1 MVPFSALLLIAIL
14 ARQGFAALPTCN
26 AQRPNIVFIFTDDQD
41 LHLNSLDY
49 MQNVQKLIVD
59 QGTTFAKH
67 FATVSNCCPSR
78 ASLLRGQHG
87 HNTNITHVRNPGGNY
102 QKWRLM
108 GEDNNYLPIWLQNA
122 GYRTEYIGKFLNGY
136 SKALYQHTPK
146 GWDHIDALV
155 DPWVYDFNRPVF
167 SANGETPILFQGY
180 HQTDVLRAKMTARL
194 KYLTEE
200 QEKPFYLTLGTVAP
214 HVRTGGDLP
223 IAQVRHQQ
231 DFLTAKAPRTKNFN
245 PDQAYTDQKPS
256 WLKEFKFLNQ
266 SQLNRIDEHYRRR
279 VQTLQGVD
287 EIVHDVVE
295 LLREKNILD
304 NTYIVISADNG
315 YHMGQHRAG
324 AGKTLPYITDTNVP
338 FLVRGPDVPR
348 GIISTLPSK
357 HLDLAPT
364 FLEIACVDESE
375 YPVFLDGRSVLSN
388 WHNPRNETDPN
399 HHDIINIEFWGSGE
413 SELPGQSGN
422 RRNSYKAI
430 RVIGTKSS
438 WLYTKWCTGDTEL
451 YDTLVRI
458 LSLHPMLAVYL
469 IMIQNDP
476 WELNNL
482 AYESN
487 NPDEE
492 TKGLIHRLNG
502 ILLVTK
508 SCQQDNCRNPWTV
521 LQNHCKTEDPDCP
534 DGDIFS
540 NLEAAMDTKYDAFFR
555 SLPKFNFKECLL
567 VQVAD
572 NEEPFLP
579 VSSKKLGG
587 DFREHVDRYID
598 PSTDSTKEVPYNS
611 QQQGTQEQRNVQIDK
626 MMETARELTSEELG
640 T

>member
-26 AQRPNIVFIFTDDQD
+26 AQRPDIVFIFTDDQD

-59 QGTTFAKH
+59 EGTTFTKH

-87 HNTNITHVRNPGGNY
+87 HNTNITHLRNTGGNY

-136 SKALYQHTPK
+136 SKALYQYTPK
-146 GWDHIDALV
+146 GWDHMMLCPAKV
-155 DPWVYDFNRPVF
+155 GPCVYDFNRPVF
-167 SANGETPILFQGY
+167 SANGETPVLFQGY
-180 HQTDVLRAKMTARL
+180 HQTDVLRAKMIERL

-200 QEKPFYLTLGTVAP
+200 QGKPFYLTLGTVAP
-214 HVRTGGDLP
+214 HVRTGGKLP

-231 DFLTAKAPRTKNFN
+231 DFLTATAPRTKDFN
-245 PDQAYTDQKPS
+245 PGQAYTDQKP
-256 WLKEFKFLNQ
+256 
-266 SQLNRIDEHYRRR
+266 Y
-279 VQTLQGVD
+279 QTLQGVD

-304 NTYIVISADNG
+304 NTYIVFSADNG

-338 FLVRGPDVPR
+338 FLVRGLDVPQ
-348 GIISTLPSK
+348 GAISALPSK

-375 YPVFLDGRSVLSN
+375 YPVFLDGRSVLRAQQ
-388 WHNPRNETDPN
+388 PRP
-399 HHDIINIEFWGSGE
+399 H
-413 SELPGQSGN
+413 
-422 RRNSYKAI
+422 
-430 RVIGTKSS
+430 
-438 WLYTKWCTGDTEL
+438 
-451 YDTLVRI
+451 
-458 LSLHPMLAVYL
+458 
-469 IMIQNDP
+469 
-476 WELNNL
+476 
-482 AYESN
+482 ESN
-487 NPDEE
+487 DPDEE
-492 TKGLIHRLNG
+492 TKRLIHRLNG

-508 SCQQDNCRNPWTV
+508 SCQQDNCRNPWTI

-534 DGDIFS
+534 DGDVFS
-540 NLEAAMDTKYDAFFR
+540 NLEASMDTKYDAFFR
-555 SLPKFNFKECLL
+555 SLPEFNFKECLL
-567 VQVAD
+567 VQVAE

-579 VSSKKLGG
+579 ASSKKLGG
-587 DFREHVDRYID
+587 NFREHVDRYVD
-598 PSTDSTKEVPYNS
+598 PSTNSTKEVPYNS
-611 QQQGTQEQRNVQIDK
+611 YYQGTQQQRNVQINE
-626 MMETARELTSEELG
+626 MMETARELTSQELG